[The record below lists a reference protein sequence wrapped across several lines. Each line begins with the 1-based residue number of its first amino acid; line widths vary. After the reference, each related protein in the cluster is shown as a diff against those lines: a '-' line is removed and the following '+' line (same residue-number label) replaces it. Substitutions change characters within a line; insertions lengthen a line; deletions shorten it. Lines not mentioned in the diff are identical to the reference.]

1 MSIRETT
8 ADNIVTTLLEIK
20 DLKPGLVTREPFE
33 PEKIAITQFPAV
45 LVESA
50 TEERDTLS
58 MGTTGTRIA
67 TIEYLIRGFVRGNE
81 LDTKR
86 NDLVEAIEEAL
97 DLDRNRGQAGVVID
111 TQIVKIDVIKRLPPL
126 AEVHVLVAVRYI
138 FKRGTT

>member
-50 TEERDTLS
+50 TEQRDTLS
-58 MGTTGTRIA
+58 MGTAGTRIA
-67 TIEYLIRGFVRGNE
+67 TIEYLVRGFVRGNE

-86 NDLVEAIEEAL
+86 NDLVESIEEAL
-97 DLDRNRGQAGVVID
+97 DLDRNRGQAGIVID